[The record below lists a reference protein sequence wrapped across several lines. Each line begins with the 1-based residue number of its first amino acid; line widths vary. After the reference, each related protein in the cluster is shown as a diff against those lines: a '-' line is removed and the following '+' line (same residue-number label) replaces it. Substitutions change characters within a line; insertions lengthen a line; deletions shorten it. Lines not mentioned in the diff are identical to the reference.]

1 MKENNPQPRASHQ
14 LRTLPR
20 DFRLSEFY
28 NIKRFN
34 KYQIFSDFFLK
45 SLLVEVRGSKWS
57 TSFDLVRSFLVT
69 VLTFN
74 LNFSFEDKSKRNRFF
89 SPNHVGRPPT
99 LTIEQ
104 LKDKKVLSSEGF
116 SYKTTRDALNI
127 IFDTWL
133 NLNRAEKFK
142 YNRAWYVLKSVLV
155 QTDESNEYIRY

>member
-1 MKENNPQPRASHQ
+1 M
-14 LRTLPR
+14 
-20 DFRLSEFY
+20 
-28 NIKRFN
+28 
-34 KYQIFSDFFLK
+34 
-45 SLLVEVRGSKWS
+45 
-57 TSFDLVRSFLVT
+57 T

-127 IFDTWL
+127 IFDTSL